1 MTDFDRCVELVEEE
15 YFVINP
21 FDFTKEDIEEVKEII
36 RRMMNE
42 YDSFDEE
49 RKRAFLELVE
59 MVRGWKH
66 EEG

>member
-36 RRMMNE
+36 ARMMEE
-42 YDSFDEE
+42 YPSFDEE

-59 MVRGWKH
+59 MVRRWKH

>member
-1 MTDFDRCVELVEEE
+1 MIDLDRCIELVEEK

-59 MVRGWKH
+59 MVRRWKH